1 MDRFNV
7 QGQKFW
13 DDLEKQIVATYEG
26 LNDPEEV
33 ARNWMAKLEAELED
47 DDVVTQSP
55 AAMSAMF
62 PTTAQQHVS
71 NFWPVNRHVWIRT
84 DDKTY
89 IKGVR
94 NGPKNHDGT
103 WRIVSN
109 DGTLDNWMRQGSDIG
124 QFQLVGGGKKTKSK
138 KKQKRRKKRKTRRK
152 KKRRKKK
159 TIKRRRGR
167 KTRRK

>member
-71 NFWPVNRHVWIRT
+71 NFWPVNRHVRIRI
-84 DDKTY
+84 DAQTY

-94 NGPKNHDGT
+94 TGPKNPDGT
-103 WRIVSN
+103 WRIESN
-109 DGTLDNWMRQGSDIG
+109 DGITYWIEEGSHIG